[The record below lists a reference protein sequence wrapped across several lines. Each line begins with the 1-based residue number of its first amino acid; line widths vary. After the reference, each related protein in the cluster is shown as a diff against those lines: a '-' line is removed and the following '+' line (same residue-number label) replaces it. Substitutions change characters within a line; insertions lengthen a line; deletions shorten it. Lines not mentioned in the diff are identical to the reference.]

1 MLNSIV
7 RDIRQQFD
15 YGNKITQLIIVNVA
29 VFILLNFIRLGFKLF
44 SGFGPSVTFDDI
56 LRLVSA
62 NGDAL
67 YTVTHPWVIIT
78 HMFVHIGF
86 WHILFNMLFLYW
98 FGRIVGDMIGDKRI
112 IPLYFMSGLFG
123 ILIFLLSAPLI
134 GAIGVPAHGAS
145 AAVMGFVMAAG
156 LLSPEYNMRL
166 LLIGDVKLKYIVLAV
181 ILLDLFSLG
190 GLDNTGGHIAHLGG
204 AAFGAIYIT
213 LLRRGRDMAE
223 PMNQFAAWVSRR
235 FVHRSSSIP
244 RRAPRSKVFVRHRSA
259 QQGRESASR
268 EATPREQQE
277 RLDAIL
283 DKIKENGYDN
293 LTPEEK
299 EFLFQVSK
307 K

>member
-29 VFILLNFIRLGFKLF
+29 VFILLNFIRLGFTLF
-44 SGFGPSVTFDDI
+44 AGFEPKTTFHDI
-56 LRLVSA
+56 LTVISA
-62 NGDAL
+62 NGDVM
-67 YTVTHPWVIIT
+67 YTITHPWVIIT

-112 IPLYFMSGLFG
+112 IPLYFLSGLFG

-156 LLSPEYNMRL
+156 LLAPEYNMRL

-181 ILLDLFSLG
+181 ILLDLFSIG
-190 GLDNTGGHIAHLGG
+190 GMDNTGGHIAHLGG

-213 LLRRGRDMAE
+213 LLRRGRDLAE

-235 FVHRSSSIP
+235 FAQRNVSVP
-244 RRAPRSKVFVRHRSA
+244 RRASRSKVFVRHRST
-259 QQGRESASR
+259 QKGMESGSR
-268 EATPREQQE
+268 TPTPQEQQE
-277 RLDAIL
+277 KLDAIL
-283 DKIKENGYDN
+283 DKIKEKGYDN
-293 LTPEEK
+293 LTAEEK
-299 EFLFQVSK
+299 EFLFQASK